1 MYRTSALWYVLLG
14 QVTYYTVLQRKK
26 KLTHRGT
33 LRPQIVEIKAG
44 CRDIGAQ
51 SFHFLLF
58 GYYVFMCDV
67 LDEKF

>member
-1 MYRTSALWYVLLG
+1 MRPKSDLFIVIDIW
-14 QVTYYTVLQRKK
+14 
-26 KLTHRGT
+26 THRET

-44 CRDIGAQ
+44 CRDIGAR

-58 GYYVFMCDV
+58 GYYFFMCDV